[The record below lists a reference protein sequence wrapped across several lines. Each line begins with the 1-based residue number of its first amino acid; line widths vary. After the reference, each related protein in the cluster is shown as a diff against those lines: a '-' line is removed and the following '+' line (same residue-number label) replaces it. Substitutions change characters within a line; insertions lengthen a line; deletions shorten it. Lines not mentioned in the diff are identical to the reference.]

1 MYLSLF
7 YLDRSAPSVRQCLR
21 NAHDMHRTVMSGF
34 ADVPPAAARCE
45 LGVLYR
51 LQEVRE
57 GLRLYVL
64 SEALPDWSGLKAGF
78 HPAAGSPK
86 DLSGLREAMSPG
98 LALSFNLLC
107 IPAKKVRCGTKNSR
121 RRLLTTPEERAAWL
135 QRKAEQNGFALRWF
149 REDGQERAY
158 VRRAGESAVHT
169 GVRFCGEL
177 CVEDPQR
184 FWQAFA
190 SGIGAG
196 KAYGM
201 GMMMLGRTG
210 I

>member
-34 ADVPPAAARCE
+34 MDVPPAAARCE

-51 LQEVRE
+51 LQEARG

-64 SEALPDWSGLKAGF
+64 SEAQPDWRGLKAGF

-86 DLSGLREAMSPG
+86 DLSGLREALAPG
-98 LALSFNLLC
+98 RAFAFDLLC
-107 IPAKKVRCGTKNSR
+107 IPAKKVACGTKNSR

-158 VRRAGESAVHT
+158 VRKGDASAVHT

-177 CVEDPQR
+177 CVKDPQR
-184 FWQAFA
+184 MWRAFA

-201 GMMMLGRTG
+201 GMMMLGRAG

>member
-1 MYLSLF
+1 M
-7 YLDRSAPSVRQCLR
+7 
-21 NAHDMHRTVMSGF
+21 
-34 ADVPPAAARCE
+34 AAAK
-45 LGVLYR
+45 GGAKR
-51 LQEVRE
+51 LCA
-57 GLRLYVL
+57 
-64 SEALPDWSGLKAGF
+64 ALVSRGWAG
-78 HPAAGSPK
+78 A
-86 DLSGLREAMSPG
+86 
-98 LALSFNLLC
+98 
-107 IPAKKVRCGTKNSR
+107 
-121 RRLLTTPEERAAWL
+121 
-135 QRKAEQNGFALRWF
+135 
-149 REDGQERAY
+149 RAY

-201 GMMMLGRTG
+201 GMMMLGRAG